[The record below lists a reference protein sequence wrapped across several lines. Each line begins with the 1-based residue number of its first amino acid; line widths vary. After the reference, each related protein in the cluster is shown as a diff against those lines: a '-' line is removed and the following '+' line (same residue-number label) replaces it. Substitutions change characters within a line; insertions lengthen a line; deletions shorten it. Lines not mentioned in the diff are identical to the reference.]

1 VARPERPGV
10 LARSRSISAV
20 LARVLVLNLVVAV
33 SKILLGLATSAVS
46 VLSDGFHSLTDT
58 ASNIVAL
65 VGVRLSSQP
74 PDEDHPYGHR
84 KFETLA
90 SVGILIFLIL
100 VLFEILSAAFDRFG
114 TGGSPTVGA
123 ISFAVMGATFLINLG
138 VVVYERRAGHR
149 LSSEILL
156 ADAHHTMSDL
166 MTSATV
172 IVALVGVRFGVNWLD
187 PVAAIIVAVFIGKAC
202 LEIFR
207 DTAYVLG
214 DRIVIPED
222 DIRAVVASVSEVQGC
237 HHIRTR
243 GAADFVFLDLH
254 VWLDPDMRLEE
265 AHRLSH
271 VVKDRLMSRFPQIKD
286 AIIHIEP
293 PPKANSMSSEMAME
307 AQTHREN

>member
-1 VARPERPGV
+1 VVAGPERPGV
-10 LARSRSISAV
+10 LTRSRSISAV

-33 SKILLGLATSAVS
+33 SKIALGVATSAVS

-65 VGVRLSSQP
+65 IGVKLSSEP

-90 SVGILIFLIL
+90 SVGIMIFLIL
-100 VLFEILSAAFDRFG
+100 VLFEVLSAAFERLRSGG
-114 TGGSPTVGA
+114 TPTVGVV
-123 ISFAVMGATFLINLG
+123 SFVVMGATFAVNLG
-138 VVVYERRAGHR
+138 VVLYERRAGR
-149 LSSEILL
+149 LLSSEILL

-172 IVALVGVRFGVNWLD
+172 IAALIGVRFGVTWLD
-187 PVAAIIVAVFIGKAC
+187 PLAAIIVAVFIGKAC
-202 LEIFR
+202 LEIFK

-222 DIRAVVASVSEVQGC
+222 EIRAVVASVPEVEGC

-254 VWLDPDMRLEE
+254 VWMDRNMRLDE

-293 PPKANSMSSEMAME
+293 PPGVNQKVE
-307 AQTHREN
+307 R

>member
-1 VARPERPGV
+1 MAGPERPGV

-20 LARVLVLNLVVAV
+20 LARVLILNLVVAV
-33 SKILLGLATSAVS
+33 SKIVLGVATSAVS

-100 VLFEILSAAFDRFG
+100 VLFEVLSAALDRFR
-114 TGGSPTVGA
+114 TGGTPTVGA
-123 ISFAVMGATFLINLG
+123 ISFAVMGVTFLVNLG
-138 VVVYERRAGHR
+138 VVVYERRAGRR

-172 IVALVGVRFGVNWLD
+172 IAALVGVRLGFNWLD

-202 LEIFR
+202 IEIFK

-222 DIRAVVASVSEVQGC
+222 DIRAVVASVPQVEGC

-254 VWLDPDMRLEE
+254 VWMDPAMRLEE

-271 VVKDRLMSRFPQIKD
+271 VVKDRLMARFPQIKD

-293 PPKANSMSSEMAME
+293 PPKRTREVESSRVQEF
-307 AQTHREN
+307 RV